1 MVVDLKGY
9 QRDCIDAFR
18 MEFSKEDIKSNSEV
32 RKLAR
37 FINKQGKRIDI
48 INKTKRKILG
58 YWNSRFIGNFGG

>member
-37 FINKQGKRIDI
+37 FINKQGKRIDK
-48 INKTKRKILG
+48 INKMKRKILE

>member
-37 FINKQGKRIDI
+37 FINKQGKRIDK

-58 YWNSRFIGNFGG
+58 Y